1 MVYRRNS
8 TDRAMVR
15 QIQQALGI
23 TADGVFGPKTE
34 QAVIKFQSQNNLV
47 ADGVVGRKTL
57 EVLGILDS
65 SLDSVLAIKTSNGLN
80 IIRHHLP
87 ENEYIK
93 SETPI
98 LNEYLF
104 LHHTAGW
111 ENPYKVID
119 DWGRDSRGKIA
130 TEFVIGGQNIRT
142 GDAKYDGEVVQA
154 FPEGCQGW
162 HLGNTGSFYMNRHSV
177 GIEVCNFGHLTDDL
191 KTYVGTKALESQV
204 VKLKEPFKTYT
215 NWHKYSDAQL
225 EALKK
230 LIVHVGNRDKIDI
243 TTGLVEWIKKDGVQ
257 KAFDF
262 QEKAFRGE
270 IKGLLNHTNVRKDK
284 NDCFPQDELVDML
297 LTL

>member
-1 MVYRRNS
+1 
-8 TDRAMVR
+8 MVR

-111 ENPYKVID
+111 ENP
-119 DWGRDSRGKIA
+119 
-130 TEFVIGGQNIRT
+130 
-142 GDAKYDGEVVQA
+142 
-154 FPEGCQGW
+154 
-162 HLGNTGSFYMNRHSV
+162 
-177 GIEVCNFGHLTDDL
+177 
-191 KTYVGTKALESQV
+191 
-204 VKLKEPFKTYT
+204 
-215 NWHKYSDAQL
+215 
-225 EALKK
+225 
-230 LIVHVGNRDKIDI
+230 
-243 TTGLVEWIKKDGVQ
+243 
-257 KAFDF
+257 
-262 QEKAFRGE
+262 
-270 IKGLLNHTNVRKDK
+270 
-284 NDCFPQDELVDML
+284 
-297 LTL
+297 